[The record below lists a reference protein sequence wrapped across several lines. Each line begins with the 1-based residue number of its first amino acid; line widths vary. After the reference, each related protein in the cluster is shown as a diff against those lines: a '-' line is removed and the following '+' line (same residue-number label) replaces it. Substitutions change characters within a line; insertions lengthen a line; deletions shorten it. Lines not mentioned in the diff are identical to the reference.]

1 MSRSSPHAPHPEAPG
16 QSADSGYFAQVYAL
30 VRQVPAG
37 RVVTYGQIATA
48 LGDPRRARVVG
59 WALRACPEDVPWH
72 RVVNSRGGLS
82 LGPAHGGV
90 NLQRALLEDE
100 GIEFDAAGHIDLRIY
115 GWPSR
120 ARDA

>member
-1 MSRSSPHAPHPEAPG
+1 MSRQTRHEAQAEEIKSSE
-16 QSADSGYFAQVYAL
+16 SGYFAQVYAL

-37 RVVTYGQIATA
+37 RVVSYGQIAAA

-59 WALRACPEDVPWH
+59 WAMRACPDDVPWH

-100 GIEFDAAGHIDLRIY
+100 GIEFDAGEHIDLRVY
-115 GWPSR
+115 GWQPP
-120 ARDA
+120 AREG